1 MTIKEAVSRVR
12 PLDAAAMRAAEK
24 RFSDIAMPLGGLGL
38 LQDAII
44 QLAGIQR
51 EPIPIIRPRAAV
63 IFCADNGVVA
73 EGVTQC
79 GQDVTATVTRN
90 MGQGRSTM
98 CMMAKSID
106 MDVFPVDI
114 GVAEKFSFKGVIDK
128 KIRKGTENIAKNAAM
143 TRAEAIAAVKTGIEL
158 AGKCA
163 QQGFRLVCGGEM
175 GIGNTTTSATVTA
188 ALTGA
193 PASHVTGR
201 GAGLSSEG
209 LHKKMQVVEK
219 ALAINRANPDD
230 PIDVISKVGGLD
242 IAGLTGF
249 YLGAAACGLP
259 IVLDGVISCTAAL
272 AAVRL
277 CPLVADYLIAAH
289 CSEEPASALLLQ
301 ELGKKAFITAGMHL
315 GEGTG
320 AAAGIALLDLALAP
334 YRAMP
339 TFDEIG
345 VEAYKP
351 LKLEQINNMISIIK
365 TAKEAR
371 ICSFW

>member
-1 MTIKEAVSRVR
+1 
-12 PLDAAAMRAAEK
+12 
-24 RFSDIAMPLGGLGL
+24 
-38 LQDAII
+38 
-44 QLAGIQR
+44 
-51 EPIPIIRPRAAV
+51 
-63 IFCADNGVVA
+63 
-73 EGVTQC
+73 
-79 GQDVTATVTRN
+79 
-90 MGQGRSTM
+90 
-98 CMMAKSID
+98 
-106 MDVFPVDI
+106 
-114 GVAEKFSFKGVIDK
+114 
-128 KIRKGTENIAKNAAM
+128 
-143 TRAEAIAAVKTGIEL
+143 
-158 AGKCA
+158 
-163 QQGFRLVCGGEM
+163 M
-175 GIGNTTTSATVTA
+175 GIGNTTTSAAVTA
-188 ALTGA
+188 ALTGV
-193 PASHVTGR
+193 PASRVTGR

-219 ALAINRANPDD
+219 SLAINRPKPDD
-230 PIDVISKVGGLD
+230 PVDVISKVGGLD

-334 YRAMP
+334 YREMP

-351 LKLEQINNMISIIK
+351 LK
-365 TAKEAR
+365 
-371 ICSFW
+371 

>member
-1 MTIKEAVSRVR
+1 MTIEEAVSRVR

-51 EPIPIIRPRAAV
+51 KPVPIIRPRAAV
-63 IFCADNGVVA
+63 IFCADNGVVE
-73 EGVTQC
+73 EGVTQT
-79 GQDVTATVTRN
+79 GQEVTAIVAENFLSGDTSACV
-90 MGQGRSTM
+90 M
-98 CMMAKSID
+98 CRQCGTKVIPVDID

-114 GVAEKFSFKGVIDK
+114 GVAEKFSFKGVVDK
-128 KIRKGTENIAKNAAM
+128 KIRKGTENIAENAAM
-143 TRAEAIAAVKTGIEL
+143 TRDEAIAAVKTGIEL
-158 AGKCA
+158 AENCA

-175 GIGNTTTSATVTA
+175 GIGNTTTSAAVTA

-193 PASHVTGR
+193 PAARVTGR

-219 ALAINRANPDD
+219 SLAINRPNPDD

-334 YRAMP
+334 YREMP
-339 TFDEIG
+339 TFDESGI
-345 VEAYKP
+345 EAYKP
-351 LKLEQINNMISIIK
+351 LK
-365 TAKEAR
+365 
-371 ICSFW
+371 

>member
-1 MTIKEAVSRVR
+1 MTK
-12 PLDAAAMRAAEK
+12 AELY
-24 RFSDIAMPLGGLGL
+24 RCI
-38 LQDAII
+38 
-44 QLAGIQR
+44 
-51 EPIPIIRPRAAV
+51 E
-63 IFCADNGVVA
+63 
-73 EGVTQC
+73 
-79 GQDVTATVTRN
+79 
-90 MGQGRSTM
+90 
-98 CMMAKSID
+98 
-106 MDVFPVDI
+106 
-114 GVAEKFSFKGVIDK
+114 
-128 KIRKGTENIAKNAAM
+128 
-143 TRAEAIAAVKTGIEL
+143 TGIGL
-158 AGKCA
+158 AKCA
-163 QQGFRLVCGGEM
+163 KEDRVKLLVTGEM
-175 GIGNTTTSATVTA
+175 GIGNTTTSAAVTA

-193 PASHVTGR
+193 PAARVTGR

-209 LHKKMQVVEK
+209 LRKKMQVVEK
-219 ALAINRANPDD
+219 SLAINRPNPDD
-230 PIDVISKVGGLD
+230 PVDVISKVGGLD

-277 CPLVADYLIAAH
+277 CPLVADYLIAVH

-334 YRAMP
+334 YREMP

-351 LKLEQINNMISIIK
+351 LK
-365 TAKEAR
+365 
-371 ICSFW
+371 

>member
-1 MTIKEAVSRVR
+1 MTIEEAVSRVR

-51 EPIPIIRPRAAV
+51 KPVPIIRPRAVV

-98 CMMAKSID
+98 CMMAKSIG

-114 GVAEKFSFKGVIDK
+114 GVVEKFSFKGVVDK
-128 KIRKGTENIAKNAAM
+128 KIRKGTENIAENAAM
-143 TRAEAIAAVKTGIEL
+143 TRNEAIAAVKTGIEL
-158 AGKCA
+158 AENCA
-163 QQGFRLVCGGEM
+163 QQGFRLVCGEM
-175 GIGNTTTSATVTA
+175 GIGNTTTSAAVTA

-193 PASHVTGR
+193 PAARVTGR

-209 LHKKMQVVEK
+209 LRKKMQVVEK
-219 ALAINRANPDD
+219 SLAINRPNPDD
-230 PIDVISKVGGLD
+230 PVDVISKVGGLD

-301 ELGKKAFITAGMHL
+301 ELRKKAFITAGMHL

-334 YRAMP
+334 YREMP
-339 TFDEIG
+339 TFDESGI
-345 VEAYKP
+345 EAYKP
-351 LKLEQINNMISIIK
+351 LK
-365 TAKEAR
+365 
-371 ICSFW
+371 

>member
-12 PLDAAAMRAAEK
+12 PLDTSAMNAAKK

-44 QLAGIQR
+44 QLAGIVR
-51 EPIPIIRPRAAV
+51 EPVPNIRPRAAV

-79 GQDVTATVTRN
+79 GQEVTATVTEN
-90 MGQGRSTM
+90 MGHGRSTM
-98 CMMAKSID
+98 CLMAKSLDI
-106 MDVFPVDI
+106 DVFPVDV
-114 GVAEKFSFKGVIDK
+114 GVAEDHSFEGVIDRK
-128 KIRKGTENIAKNAAM
+128 TRKGTENITKTAAM
-143 TRAEAIAAVKTGIEL
+143 TRDEAVLAIETGIQL
-158 AGKCA
+158 AEDCA
-163 QQGFRLVCGGEM
+163 RRGYRLLCGGEM
-175 GIGNTTTSATVTA
+175 GIGNTTTSAAVTA

-193 PASHVTGR
+193 PVSQVTGR

-209 LHKKMQVVEK
+209 LQRKMQVIK
-219 ALAINRANPDD
+219 RSLAINKPKADD
-230 PIDVISKVGGLD
+230 PIDVLSKVGGLD
-242 IAGLTGF
+242 IAGLTGL

-259 IVLDGVISCTAAL
+259 VVLDGVISCAAAL

-277 CPLVADYLIAAH
+277 CPPVADYLIAAH
-289 CSEEPASALLLQ
+289 CSEEPASVLLLQ

-320 AAAGIALLDLALAP
+320 AAAGIALLDLALTP
-334 YRAMP
+334 YREMA

-351 LKLEQINNMISIIK
+351 LK
-365 TAKEAR
+365 
-371 ICSFW
+371 

>member
-1 MTIKEAVSRVR
+1 MTIEEAVSRVR

-51 EPIPIIRPRAAV
+51 KPVPIIRPRAAV

-106 MDVFPVDI
+106 MHVFPVDI
-114 GVAEKFSFKGVIDK
+114 GVAEKFSFKGVVHK
-128 KIRKGTENIAKNAAM
+128 KIRKGTENIAENAAM
-143 TRAEAIAAVKTGIEL
+143 TRDEAIAAVKTGIEL
-158 AGKCA
+158 AEDCA

-175 GIGNTTTSATVTA
+175 GIGNTTTSAAVTA
-188 ALTGA
+188 ALTGV
-193 PASHVTGR
+193 PASRVTGR

-209 LHKKMQVVEK
+209 LHKKMSRPL
-219 ALAINRANPDD
+219 ALLA
-230 PIDVISKVGGLD
+230 SLGGLD

-334 YRAMP
+334 YREMP

-351 LKLEQINNMISIIK
+351 LK
-365 TAKEAR
+365 
-371 ICSFW
+371 

>member
-114 GVAEKFSFKGVIDK
+114 GVAEKFSFRGVIDK

-259 IVLDGVISCTAAL
+259 GS
-272 AAVRL
+272 
-277 CPLVADYLIAAH
+277 
-289 CSEEPASALLLQ
+289 
-301 ELGKKAFITAGMHL
+301 
-315 GEGTG
+315 
-320 AAAGIALLDLALAP
+320 
-334 YRAMP
+334 
-339 TFDEIG
+339 
-345 VEAYKP
+345 
-351 LKLEQINNMISIIK
+351 
-365 TAKEAR
+365 
-371 ICSFW
+371 

>member
-1 MTIKEAVSRVR
+1 MTIEEAVSRVR

-51 EPIPIIRPRAAV
+51 KPVPIIRPRAAV

-106 MDVFPVDI
+106 MHVFPVDI
-114 GVAEKFSFKGVIDK
+114 GVAEKFSFKGVVHK
-128 KIRKGTENIAKNAAM
+128 KIRKGTENIAENAAM
-143 TRAEAIAAVKTGIEL
+143 TRDEAIAAVKTGIEL
-158 AGKCA
+158 AEDCA

-175 GIGNTTTSATVTA
+175 GIGNTTTSAAVTA

-193 PASHVTGR
+193 PAARVTGR

-219 ALAINRANPDD
+219 SLAINRPNPDD
-230 PIDVISKVGGLD
+230 LVDVISKVGGLD

-334 YRAMP
+334 YREMP

-351 LKLEQINNMISIIK
+351 LK
-365 TAKEAR
+365 
-371 ICSFW
+371 

>member
-1 MTIKEAVSRVR
+1 MTIEEAVSRVR

-51 EPIPIIRPRAAV
+51 KPVPIIRPRAAV

-79 GQDVTATVTRN
+79 GQDVTATVARN

-106 MDVFPVDI
+106 MNVFPVDI
-114 GVAEKFSFKGVIDK
+114 GVAEKFSFKGVVDK
-128 KIRKGTENIAKNAAM
+128 KIRKGTENIAKSAAM
-143 TRAEAIAAVKTGIEL
+143 TRDEAIAAVKTGIEL
-158 AGKCA
+158 SENCA
-163 QQGFRLVCGGEM
+163 QQGFRLVCGG
-175 GIGNTTTSATVTA
+175 
-188 ALTGA
+188 A
-193 PASHVTGR
+193 PASRVTGR

-219 ALAINRANPDD
+219 SLAINRPNPDD
-230 PIDVISKVGGLD
+230 PVDVISKVGGLD

-259 IVLDGVISCTAAL
+259 IVLDGVITCTAAL

-334 YRAMP
+334 YREMP

-351 LKLEQINNMISIIK
+351 LK
-365 TAKEAR
+365 
-371 ICSFW
+371 

>member
-1 MTIKEAVSRVR
+1 MTIEEAVSRVR

-114 GVAEKFSFKGVIDK
+114 GVAGKFSFKGVIDK
-128 KIRKGTENIAKNAAM
+128 KIRKGTGNIAKNAAM
-143 TRAEAIAAVKTGIEL
+143 TRDEAIAAVKTGIEL

-193 PASHVTGR
+193 PASRVTGR
-201 GAGLSSEG
+201 APDSLLKAST
-209 LHKKMQVVEK
+209 KK
-219 ALAINRANPDD
+219 
-230 PIDVISKVGGLD
+230 
-242 IAGLTGF
+242 
-249 YLGAAACGLP
+249 C
-259 IVLDGVISCTAAL
+259 
-272 AAVRL
+272 RL
-277 CPLVADYLIAAH
+277 LKR
-289 CSEEPASALLLQ
+289 LLQ
-301 ELGKKAFITAGMHL
+301 
-315 GEGTG
+315 
-320 AAAGIALLDLALAP
+320 
-334 YRAMP
+334 
-339 TFDEIG
+339 
-345 VEAYKP
+345 
-351 LKLEQINNMISIIK
+351 
-365 TAKEAR
+365 
-371 ICSFW
+371 

>member
-1 MTIKEAVSRVR
+1 MTIEEAVSRVR

-51 EPIPIIRPRAAV
+51 KPVPIIRPRAAV

-114 GVAEKFSFKGVIDK
+114 GVADKFSFKGVVDK
-128 KIRKGTENIAKNAAM
+128 KIRKGTENIAENAAM
-143 TRAEAIAAVKTGIEL
+143 TRDEAIAAVKTGIEL
-158 AGKCA
+158 AENCA

-175 GIGNTTTSATVTA
+175 GIGNTTTSAAMAA
-188 ALTGA
+188 ALLAVPPETVA
-193 PASHVTGR
+193 GR
-201 GAGLSSEG
+201 GAGLSDEG
-209 LHKKMQVVEK
+209 LARKRQVIAAALEK
-219 ALAINRANPDD
+219 YQLRETEPMRILC
-230 PIDVISKVGGLD
+230 SVGGLD
-242 IAGLTGF
+242 IAGLCGVF
-249 YLGAAACGLP
+249 LGGAKYHMP
-259 IVLDGVISCTAAL
+259 IVADGVISAVAAL
-272 AAVRL
+272 TAERL
-277 CPLVADYLIAAH
+277 CPGTKEFIIPSH
-289 CSEEPASALLLQ
+289 KGKEPASELLMR
-301 ELGKKAFITAGMHL
+301 ELGLSPVLDAGLAL

-320 AAAGIALLDLALAP
+320 AVMMFSLLDI
-334 YRAMP
+334 AMSLYETGA
-339 TFDEIG
+339 TFGDFKIE
-345 VEAYKP
+345 EYH
-351 LKLEQINNMISIIK
+351 
-365 TAKEAR
+365 R
-371 ICSFW
+371 F

>member
-175 GIGNTTTSATVTA
+175 GIGNTTTSSAV
-188 ALTGA
+188 
-193 PASHVTGR
+193 ASVLLNRPVEEMTGR
-201 GAGLSSEG
+201 GAGLSGDG
-209 LHKKMQVVEK
+209 LNRKIHAIKK
-219 ALAINRANPDD
+219 AIEINQPNQEDA
-230 PIDVISKVGGLD
+230 IDVLAKVGGFD
-242 IAGLTGF
+242 IAGMAGMFLG
-249 YLGAAACGLP
+249 GAAFGVP
-259 IVLDGVISCTAAL
+259 VVIDGFISCVAAL
-272 AAVRL
+272 IAQRI
-277 CPLVADYLIAAH
+277 CPLAGEYMIASH
-289 CSEEPASALLLQ
+289 VSKEPAARLIL
-301 ELGKKAFITAGMHL
+301 EALGKEAVIHGEMCL
-315 GEGTG
+315 GEGSG
-320 AAAGIALLDLALAP
+320 AVALFPFLDMGIAVYDS
-334 YRAMP
+334 MS
-339 TFDEIG
+339 TFEDIH
-345 VEAYKP
+345 VEQYEE
-351 LKLEQINNMISIIK
+351 LV
-365 TAKEAR
+365 
-371 ICSFW
+371 

>member
-1 MTIKEAVSRVR
+1 MTIEEAVSRVR

-51 EPIPIIRPRAAV
+51 KPVPIIRPRAVV

-98 CMMAKSID
+98 CMMAKSIG

-114 GVAEKFSFKGVIDK
+114 GVVEKFSFKGVVDK
-128 KIRKGTENIAKNAAM
+128 KIRKGTENIAENAAM
-143 TRAEAIAAVKTGIEL
+143 TRNEAIAAVKTGIEL
-158 AGKCA
+158 AENCA

-175 GIGNTTTSATVTA
+175 GIGNTTTSAAVTA

-193 PASHVTGR
+193 PAARVTGR

-209 LHKKMQVVEK
+209 LRKKMQVVEK
-219 ALAINRANPDD
+219 SLAINRPNPDD
-230 PIDVISKVGGLD
+230 PVDVISKVGGLD

-301 ELGKKAFITAGMHL
+301 ELRKKAFITAGMHL

-334 YRAMP
+334 YREMP
-339 TFDEIG
+339 TFDESGI
-345 VEAYKP
+345 EAYKP
-351 LKLEQINNMISIIK
+351 LK
-365 TAKEAR
+365 
-371 ICSFW
+371 